1 MPDVEVDYPEGMLND
16 ITNRLRFKRD
26 VKLVVARG
34 MDCIKPAKGDE
45 PKAMT
50 EYASDPD
57 SYIGL
62 LLRPY
67 KFEDGSDI
75 WTPVQVRISTYAWPD
90 RMASL
95 DVRINRITKDVRRL
109 LNVEVEEFL
118 EHMFP
123 RKTKLVAVR
132 FEPKLDDAWAD
143 A

>member
-1 MPDVEVDYPEGMLND
+1 
-16 ITNRLRFKRD
+16 
-26 VKLVVARG
+26 
-34 MDCIKPAKGDE
+34 
-45 PKAMT
+45 MT

-90 RMASL
+90 RMANL

-123 RKTKLVAVR
+123 RKTTLVAVR
-132 FEPKLDDAWAD
+132 FDPKLDDAWG
-143 A
+143 